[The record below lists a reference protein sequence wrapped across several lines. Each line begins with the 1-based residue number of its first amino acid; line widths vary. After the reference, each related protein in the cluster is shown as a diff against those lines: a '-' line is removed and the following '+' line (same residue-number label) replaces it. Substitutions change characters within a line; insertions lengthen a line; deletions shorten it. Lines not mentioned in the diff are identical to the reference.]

1 MKRILL
7 ILIASLSLSL
17 NAQSW
22 HTTNW
27 GRAAGIIAYH
37 VGTVAIGA
45 VGDAMYDE
53 GNKEW
58 GHALKAAEVGMLIG
72 GPFIFHVQRS
82 EAINYILS
90 YGFIRF
96 SMFDGFY
103 NMTRDLPL
111 LYNGTTS
118 GYDKFMSQIP
128 PHGRAWYKSCSLIVG
143 FAIPIKEL

>member
-1 MKRILL
+1 MTRLKISILL
-7 ILIASLSLSL
+7 LFLCVTLS
-17 NAQSW
+17 AQRW
-22 HTTNW
+22 V
-27 GRAAGIIAYH
+27 RPVEIIAYH
-37 VGTVAIGA
+37 VLTVGVGA